1 MWSIR
6 PMVQQE
12 NLCWD
17 KAVSMGH
24 AVLLGGSS
32 FAFQYE
38 AFNFYF
44 HIQWVY
50 IQLYKKLC
58 HTRIFC
64 YNIMVHTHTQV
75 LKL

>member
-1 MWSIR
+1 
-6 PMVQQE
+6 MVQQG

-17 KAVSMGH
+17 KAVSTLR

-38 AFNFYF
+38 AFSFYF

-50 IQLYKKLC
+50 IQLYKK
-58 HTRIFC
+58 
-64 YNIMVHTHTQV
+64 IMPYENF
-75 LKL
+75 LL